1 MYSQLTVME
10 EVIKLY
16 LEKAGQLTYKEISQ
30 LSQTQWWGN
39 INQKLYVQIAKD
51 NRLLLTHL
59 SQ

>member
-39 INQKLYVQIAKD
+39 INQKLYAQIAKD